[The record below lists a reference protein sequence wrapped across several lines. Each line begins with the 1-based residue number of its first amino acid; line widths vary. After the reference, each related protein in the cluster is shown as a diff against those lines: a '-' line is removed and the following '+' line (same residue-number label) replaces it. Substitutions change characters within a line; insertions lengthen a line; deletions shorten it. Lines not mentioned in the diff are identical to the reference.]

1 MWRRW
6 HEIDRMLNA
15 IDLLQQKMNR
25 MPADYGRFVTLPAAW
40 EAVQVTPRTNLY
52 DAGDH
57 LEMRIEVPGVAR
69 EDLDVKLQGN
79 YLEISG
85 ARKPDA
91 PQGYTAHRVER
102 GSSAFSRSFTLPA
115 DVDASKVEAR
125 LVNGLLTLTLPK
137 LEAAKPKQV
146 TIN

>member
-1 MWRRW
+1 MWRQW
-6 HEIDRMLNA
+6 HELDRMVNA
-15 IDLLQQKMNR
+15 MDLLQQRVNR

-57 LEMRIEVPGVAR
+57 LDMRIEVPGVAK

-79 YLEISG
+79 YLEIRGTRRS
-85 ARKPDA
+85 DA
-91 PQGYTAHRVER
+91 PEGYTAHRVER
-102 GSSAFSRSFTLPA
+102 GTSSFTRSFTLPA

-125 LVNGLLTLTLPK
+125 LANGLLTLTLPK
-137 LEAAKPKQV
+137 LEAAKPKQI

>member
-1 MWRRW
+1 MWTRW
-6 HEIDRMLNA
+6 HEIDRMFNA
-15 IDLLQQKMNR
+15 MDLLRQGMNR
-25 MPADYGRFVTLPAAW
+25 VPADYGRFVTLPAAW

-57 LEMRIEVPGVAR
+57 LEMRIEVPGMVK

-85 ARKPDA
+85 ARKSDA
-91 PQGYTAHRVER
+91 PEGYTAHRVER
-102 GSSAFSRSFTLPA
+102 GSSAFTRSFTLPA

-125 LVNGLLTLTLPK
+125 LANGLLTLTLPK
-137 LEAAKPKQV
+137 LEAAMPKQI

>member
-1 MWRRW
+1 MWRQW
-6 HEIDRMLNA
+6 HELDRMVNA
-15 IDLLQQKMNR
+15 MELLQQRVNR

-57 LEMRIEVPGVAR
+57 LDMRIEVPGVAK

-79 YLEISG
+79 YLEIRGTRRS
-85 ARKPDA
+85 DA
-91 PQGYTAHRVER
+91 PEGYTAHRVER
-102 GSSAFSRSFTLPA
+102 GTSSFTRSFTLPA

-125 LVNGLLTLTLPK
+125 LANGLLTLTLPK
-137 LEAAKPKQV
+137 LEAAKPKQI